1 MPVPSGFLAQTG
13 CVKGWNESA
22 QQSNGVAAPGCE
34 PSGFLS
40 NNQTKERGVQQG
52 TDALYPTED
61 ECEPCRPACSA
72 CVI

>member
-22 QQSNGVAAPGCE
+22 QQSNGVVAPGCE

-40 NNQTKERGVQQG
+40 NNQKKERGGFNRKLTLCIQQKMNVSRA
-52 TDALYPTED
+52 DRHAQ
-61 ECEPCRPACSA
+61 R
-72 CVI
+72 V